1 MQRARSQIHQGDF
14 TSKVGNLE
22 DLERVAQIC
31 RVPQPEVRK
40 GGSGRP
46 QPETDPPTP
55 PLLIRGGSDLRR
67 PQVDRWTKIE
77 SIAILVCGVL
87 IALLLWDLFAG
98 NRAAEESRSLQP
110 AGAFLINEPSI

>member
-1 MQRARSQIHQGDF
+1 
-14 TSKVGNLE
+14 
-22 DLERVAQIC
+22 
-31 RVPQPEVRK
+31 
-40 GGSGRP
+40 
-46 QPETDPPTP
+46 
-55 PLLIRGGSDLRR
+55 
-67 PQVDRWTKIE
+67 VDRWTKIE